1 MVYRVFVEKKPELA
15 HEAKALL
22 SEAKELIGIA
32 SLENVRIINRYDA
45 ENISEE
51 LFSYAEKTV
60 FSEPQ
65 LDIVSHEIDMSGAV
79 CFAVE
84 YLPGQFDQRAD
95 SAAQCIQIISKSE
108 RPVIRTAK
116 VYMLYGKLSDSDV
129 DTIKKYVINPVE
141 AREASFA
148 LPETLRVNYEIP
160 TTVKTLEGFCSLSRE
175 GLLDFIKEYGL
186 AMDIDDISFC
196 QSYFRGEKRE
206 PTITEIKMIDT
217 YWVYVLPYLAS
228 TMGVFL
234 MKQYMEGSVPDAL
247 LEAARIDGAGYFR
260 TFWEIVFPMVK
271 PCCMTLTLFAFRDV
285 WSGVPG
291 GTIFSEAL
299 KTLPA
304 IMTQITAGG
313 IARAGSAM
321 AVTVIMMLPPILVY
335 MISQSNVLESMNSAG
350 IKE

>member
-1 MVYRVFVEKKPELA
+1 MTDTASKQKINKRLALRCSGSVSQSKRYTRSRVGNAVYVTFLLLFGIFSVLPLIYCITTSFKPLDELMIFPPRFLVTRPTAQNYLALPGLLSNLRIPLSRYIFNSVFISLVTTVLYVFISTMAAFVLTKSHIKGKKLIF
-15 HEAKALL
+15 KLIQYALL
-22 SEAKELIGIA
+22 FNAFTLAIPQYLI
-32 SLENVRIINRYDA
+32 
-45 ENISEE
+45 
-51 LFSYAEKTV
+51 FSY
-60 FSEPQ
+60 
-65 LDIVSHEIDMSGAV
+65 L
-79 CFAVE
+79 
-84 YLPGQFDQRAD
+84 
-95 SAAQCIQIISKSE
+95 
-108 RPVIRTAK
+108 
-116 VYMLYGKLSDSDV
+116 
-129 DTIKKYVINPVE
+129 
-141 AREASFA
+141 
-148 LPETLRVNYEIP
+148 
-160 TTVKTLEGFCSLSRE
+160 
-175 GLLDFIKEYGL
+175 
-186 AMDIDDISFC
+186 
-196 QSYFRGEKRE
+196 
-206 PTITEIKMIDT
+206 KMIDT

>member
-1 MVYRVFVEKKPELA
+1 MTDTASKQKINKRLALRRSGSASQSKRYTRSRVGNAVYVTFLLLFGIFSVLPLIYCITTSFKPLDELMIFPPRFLVTRPTAQNYLALPGLLSNLRIPLSRYIFNSVFISLVTTVLYVFISTMAAFVLTKSRIKGKKLIFKA
-15 HEAKALL
+15 IQYALL
-22 SEAKELIGIA
+22 FNAFTLAIPQYLI
-32 SLENVRIINRYDA
+32 
-45 ENISEE
+45 
-51 LFSYAEKTV
+51 FSY
-60 FSEPQ
+60 
-65 LDIVSHEIDMSGAV
+65 L
-79 CFAVE
+79 
-84 YLPGQFDQRAD
+84 
-95 SAAQCIQIISKSE
+95 
-108 RPVIRTAK
+108 
-116 VYMLYGKLSDSDV
+116 
-129 DTIKKYVINPVE
+129 
-141 AREASFA
+141 
-148 LPETLRVNYEIP
+148 
-160 TTVKTLEGFCSLSRE
+160 
-175 GLLDFIKEYGL
+175 
-186 AMDIDDISFC
+186 
-196 QSYFRGEKRE
+196 
-206 PTITEIKMIDT
+206 KMIDT

-321 AVTVIMMLPPILVY
+321 AVTVIMMLPPISVY